1 MKKIKEK
8 CENMETRYK
17 GEERKKKKQRNVKCL
32 KRVFERA
39 G

>member
-17 GEERKKKKQRNVKCL
+17 GEERKKKNNGTLNV
-32 KRVFERA
+32 
-39 G
+39 

>member
-17 GEERKKKKQRNVKCL
+17 GEEKKENNGTL
-32 KRVFERA
+32 NI
-39 G
+39 